1 MVGLKIED
9 VKGFTSKLFVK
20 EDFDLFLVKEV
31 QIVTFNSFSIDGHI
45 RKGYFSEEELE
56 EIGDEGFAPWKLL
69 RPVCF
74 GLIKGKRC
82 RPVRWSALRPATAW
96 RPDRFRACI

>member
-45 RKGYFSEEELE
+45 RKGYFSEEEL
-56 EIGDEGFAPWKLL
+56 
-69 RPVCF
+69 
-74 GLIKGKRC
+74 
-82 RPVRWSALRPATAW
+82 
-96 RPDRFRACI
+96 